1 MAQTESSQGMI
12 RWLGSIGIIN
22 HVMIFPFLLQ
32 TAGKDSW
39 IAVID
44 PAVPLM
50 SSRPRGYYV
59 SRRTGN
65 KAPNL
70 AEMQKGGGCRP
81 FTGH

>member
-22 HVMIFPFLLQ
+22 HVMIFPLLLQ

-50 SSRPRGYYV
+50 FVATMGLLRFQSDR
-59 SRRTGN
+59 
-65 KAPNL
+65 
-70 AEMQKGGGCRP
+70 E
-81 FTGH
+81 